1 MKKKYIKTNVD
12 DNHLSLGN
20 FCRVLKECSV
30 NKSAALQVDIFCIL
44 FDIDDIQD
52 TTVNNYCIGLRS
64 IGDKYKQ
71 KFIVLEKKYRVD
83 KLSLSDL
90 AFSILS
96 ILEGKIFSSNLDIS
110 SFNSNINMRNFCL
123 KLYNIS
129 KNDKQVTSD
138 FSSLLF
144 SYINDGSLF
153 ECLMEIL
160 FFIILVK
167 KQPIYEENIKKEILE
182 SILSQTNISSN
193 DLEEYLNLKFC
204 EGSNYDYSLKK
215 LANNGNAY
223 ACFELGNAEY
233 LGHVMGYS
241 RYDISY
247 EYLKV
252 ASDAGH
258 PSACYLIGRMFFNG
272 NIGSKNNDELV
283 YAYEMFEKAVSLG
296 SVSALNSLGVMYLE
310 GIYPIKKDIDKA
322 LEYFYKACEYD
333 YVYAFN
339 NLGKIFENK
348 NNYEKALEYYL
359 KSADMGE
366 SWACNKVGEF
376 YRLAISCDKDLK
388 KAFYYYEKAL
398 EVPCRYLCYY
408 SKYNLARYFYLC
420 GCMDIVPFADRNKA
434 IKYLEDA
441 SCNGIMEASIL
452 LFYIFVDNY
461 LKSRDSNYLNK
472 VYEYKKKIECHPM
485 YNSNISKDIV
495 NKLKEISN
503 ISDIDI
509 SCII

>member
-1 MKKKYIKTNVD
+1 MKKKYIKLNVN

-71 KFIVLEKKYRVD
+71 KFISFEKKYRMD
-83 KLSLSDL
+83 KLILINI
-90 AFSILS
+90 AFNILS
-96 ILEGKIFSSNLDIS
+96 ILEGKIFSYNLDIA
-110 SFNSNINMRNFCL
+110 SFNSNINMKNFCL

-129 KNDKQVTSD
+129 KNDKQVTPSL
-138 FSSLLF
+138 SSLLF
-144 SYINDGSLF
+144 SYINENNLYD
-153 ECLMEIL
+153 CLMEIL
-160 FFIILVK
+160 FFIILKK

-215 LANNGNAY
+215 LANSGNAY

-247 EYLKV
+247 NYLKV
-252 ASDAGH
+252 ASDFGH
-258 PSACYLIGRMFFNG
+258 PSACYLIGRMLFNG
-272 NIGSKNNDELV
+272 NIGSRNNDELV
-283 YAYEMFEKAVSLG
+283 YAYEMFEKAVFLG

-310 GIYPIKKDIDKA
+310 GIYPVKKNIDKA
-322 LEYFYKACEYD
+322 LEYFNRACDHE

-339 NLGKIFENK
+339 NLGKFYENK
-348 NNYEKALEYYL
+348 KEYEKAFEYYL
-359 KSADMGE
+359 KSSDKGE

-376 YRLAISCDKDLK
+376 YRLGLSCDKDLK
-388 KAFYYYEKAL
+388 KAFYYYKKAL
-398 EVPCRYLCYY
+398 DVPCRYLCYY
-408 SKYNLARYFYLC
+408 SKYNLARYFYLY
-420 GCMDIVPFADRNKA
+420 GCLDIVPFANKDKA
-434 IKYLEDA
+434 IKYLDDA
-441 SCNGIMEASIL
+441 SSHGIMEASVL
-452 LFYIFVDNY
+452 LFYIYVDNY
-461 LKSRDSNYLNK
+461 LKSRDSNCLNMI
-472 VYEYKKKIECHPM
+472 YKYKRKIECHPM
-485 YNSNISKDIV
+485 YNSTIRKNIID
-495 NKLKEISN
+495 KLKEISSTN
-503 ISDIDI
+503 DIDI